1 MLELPYGH
9 ENKLSMILLLPKK
22 GADLKSVIINLQ
34 KVKVQTIFDELD
46 KAAREYEDDEVEV
59 HIPKFTTV
67 SDFNLNSILS
77 SVISTDCKC
86 KF

>member
-22 GADLKSVIINLQ
+22 GAHLKSVIINLQ
-34 KVKVQTIFDELD
+34 KVKVQTIFDELE

-59 HIPKFTTV
+59 HIPKFITV

-77 SVISTDCKC
+77 SVNNKILMNK
-86 KF
+86 